1 MEFYNE
7 SNPIRIVL
15 ADDHEVVRAGIKR
28 LLSIDKSIK
37 IVDEAANGKDALNL
51 VEYHTPD
58 LLLTDI
64 MMPVMDGIE
73 CVNQLNKDKSNVMT
87 LMLTAFEDKQHLD
100 KAIAAGADGYLT
112 KDVLAKELIEAIK
125 TIMKGERA
133 FSKSI
138 IKLLQNKY
146 TPSEVQE
153 SVTVSISK
161 REQEILNHVAMGKT
175 SQEIADTLFL
185 SIRTVESHR
194 YNLMKKLDVKNTAG
208 LVRYSITNPE
218 ILK

>member
-1 MEFYNE
+1 MDFYNE
-7 SNPIRIVL
+7 NNPIRIVL

-51 VEYHTPD
+51 VEYHSPD

-73 CVNQLNKDKSNVMT
+73 CVNQLNKKKSNVMT
-87 LMLTAFEDKQHLD
+87 LMLTAFEDKEHLD
-100 KAIAAGADGYLT
+100 KAIEAGADGYLT

-125 TIMKGERA
+125 TIMKGERS

-146 TPSEVQE
+146 VPSEVQE
-153 SVTVSISK
+153 SATVSISK

-175 SQEIADTLFL
+175 SQEIAEALFL

-194 YNLMKKLDVKNTAG
+194 YNIMKKLDVKNTAG
-208 LVRYSITNPE
+208 LVRYSITHPE